1 MATGTYIPLQTITLT
16 SNASSVT
23 FSSLPSKYK
32 DFVFVAKSTSSAVGP
47 YDQGIQFNGD
57 TAANYTSLVMYGSGT
72 AKGTYNALKNVNQ
85 IYLDFY
91 GSVTSG
97 FNTVNVTHIL
107 GAGDPNK
114 ETNVITQAS
123 RVSSGTDLIGS
134 YWRVKD
140 QVTSIS
146 YFLIGGTLGT
156 GSKISLY
163 GIER

>member
-16 SNASSVT
+16 STASSIT
-23 FSSLPSKYK
+23 FSSLPSKYI
-32 DFVFVAKSTSSAVGP
+32 DFVLVAKSAATSSAF
-47 YDQGIQFNGD
+47 DQGVQFNGD
-57 TAANYTSLVMYGSGT
+57 SAANYTSLVMLGAGT
-72 AKGTYNALKNVNQ
+72 TASTYFALKNVNQ

-91 GSVTSG
+91 GSVTPG

-114 ETNVITQAS
+114 ETNAITQAS
-123 RVSSGTDLIGS
+123 RVESGIDLIGS
-134 YWRVKD
+134 YWRVKN
-140 QVTSIS
+140 QVTSIK
-146 YFLIGGTLGT
+146 YFLIGGTLAV